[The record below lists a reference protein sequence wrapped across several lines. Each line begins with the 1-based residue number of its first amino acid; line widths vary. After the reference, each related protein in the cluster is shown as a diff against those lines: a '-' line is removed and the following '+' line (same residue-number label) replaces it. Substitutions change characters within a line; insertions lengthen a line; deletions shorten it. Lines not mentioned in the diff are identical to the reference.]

1 MRNRLLRRQTF
12 IITVMAFVVF
22 IVFAI
27 CIKDAMLGTAHG
39 ADSDECDQTVQIDDT
54 VYACLYA
61 SGFDMEEEYY
71 ISEQFPVQN
80 SIANAEKIYFV
91 FCKDKCI
98 GELLVSGSCEE
109 NIAFFQ
115 ERCNEITD
123 AYLHDVGLVIVRLDQ
138 DHIYIVRDDCQE
150 VIYLYGVFDER
161 MEFVRTTFDS
171 LRIETRPIVENIRSV
186 IDESSYINVPIRANA
201 TAPDTGFGL
210 CWAASVL
217 SMVDYKYGPTGYNAL
232 GLFYYLSAAY
242 DHLIY
247 GLPEGTSDW
256 ILRAYN
262 LFNYS
267 ATYETGGYTF
277 NQVKSKINSNK
288 PIYAGIEYI
297 DAEEHI
303 HAHAIVINGYSRF
316 SNNGLVIYY

>member
-1 MRNRLLRRQTF
+1 MAVRGSPKSSVQFGIAFYAVKVYIYGENWSIVGVSRIRRDMRNRLLRRQTF

-123 AYLHDVGLVIVRLDQ
+123 AYLHDVSLVIVRLDQ
-138 DHIYIVRDDCQE
+138 DHIYCQ
-150 VIYLYGVFDER
+150 R
-161 MEFVRTTFDS
+161 
-171 LRIETRPIVENIRSV
+171 
-186 IDESSYINVPIRANA
+186 
-201 TAPDTGFGL
+201 
-210 CWAASVL
+210 
-217 SMVDYKYGPTGYNAL
+217 
-232 GLFYYLSAAY
+232 
-242 DHLIY
+242 
-247 GLPEGTSDW
+247 
-256 ILRAYN
+256 
-262 LFNYS
+262 
-267 ATYETGGYTF
+267 
-277 NQVKSKINSNK
+277 
-288 PIYAGIEYI
+288 
-297 DAEEHI
+297 
-303 HAHAIVINGYSRF
+303 
-316 SNNGLVIYY
+316 